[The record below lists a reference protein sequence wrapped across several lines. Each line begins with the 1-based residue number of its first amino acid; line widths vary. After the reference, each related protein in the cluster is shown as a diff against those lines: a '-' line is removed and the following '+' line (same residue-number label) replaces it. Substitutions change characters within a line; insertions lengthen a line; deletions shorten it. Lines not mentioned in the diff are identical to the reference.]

1 MLRDGTDAT
10 GDEGCAWVWGDA
22 EGAGA
27 GERDAADAWK
37 EIHRT
42 LRRIAKRRAA
52 LDAEEARWL
61 REAERVQ
68 IWRPLGMVNM
78 IDYLERTLGYA
89 PRTAQQRLQ
98 VARAL
103 ETLPVTT
110 EALARGELSFSAVR
124 ELARVATPSTEQAWC
139 AHVGGM
145 NLRQIEEAVA
155 GHRPGD
161 LPTDA
166 PDPELT
172 MHEITLRVSGAKYAL
187 WRQHRLSLDEER
199 EHRLDDDE
207 LVDALCSAPR
217 ACEDGEPTGRAK
229 FQIALVVCERC
240 DQGWQEGAGV
250 RVPVDAATVER
261 ARCDAQHIGSLDG
274 DAPER
279 ARQDMPPSVVRF
291 IWRRDQGRCRVPGC
305 RSALG
310 LEIHHIVHRANG
322 GTHEPSNACLICS
335 SCHDAHHRGA
345 LLISGTAPDQLVV
358 LRNADEPAQP
368 VKPEVD
374 NRAHVGAPTSTE
386 KASASRFEQAALRTQ
401 ARDALVGLGWKS
413 GVAASAVDEALAAG
427 HANAPL
433 EQLIREALRRCPV
446 PRV

>member
-1 MLRDGTDAT
+1 MLRDGADSTADD
-10 GDEGCAWVWGDA
+10 GGAWVWGED
-22 EGAGA
+22 
-27 GERDAADAWK
+27 ERDGATDAWK
-37 EIHRT
+37 QIHQT

-68 IWRPLGMVNM
+68 IWRPLGMVSM

-110 EALARGELSFSAVR
+110 AALANGELSFSAVR
-124 ELARVATPSTEQAWC
+124 ELARVATPSTEEAWC

-155 GHRPGD
+155 GRRPGD

-187 WRQHRLSLDEER
+187 WRQHRLALDEEQER
-199 EHRLDDDE
+199 RLDDDE

-274 DAPER
+274 DVPER

-291 IWRRDQGRCRVPGC
+291 IWRRDQGRCRIPGC

-310 LEIHHIVHRANG
+310 LEIHHIIHRADG
-322 GTHEPSNACLICS
+322 GTHEPSNLCLACS

-358 LRNADEPAQP
+358 VRPGEEGAR
-368 VKPEVD
+368 VKAAPGSG
-374 NRAHVGAPTSTE
+374 AHVGAPISRRND
-386 KASASRFEQAALRTQ
+386 AASRFEQIALRTQ
-401 ARDALVGLGWKS
+401 ARDALVGLGWKPAI
-413 GVAASAVDEALAAG
+413 AASAVDDALACG

-433 EQLIREALRRCPV
+433 ERLIREALRRCPI
-446 PRV
+446 PRA